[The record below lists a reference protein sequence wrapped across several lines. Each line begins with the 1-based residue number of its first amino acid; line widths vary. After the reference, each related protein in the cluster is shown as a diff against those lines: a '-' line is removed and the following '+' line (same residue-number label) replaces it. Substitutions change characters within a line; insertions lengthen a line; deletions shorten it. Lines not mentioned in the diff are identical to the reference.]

1 MLRLSLCPQKSTPF
15 IKTKIAPRRSLVS
28 NIYVF
33 NVDVFSGRDLF
44 PDFVPLNITDN
55 ISNNDEDNGEEE
67 EDGNVQRLVSALIW
81 SNGGWAIFFV
91 VVVVLVTVGV
101 SVEYKIRQLTLQLLA
116 IKKGVSTVIEKKRG
130 EGAQLS
136 EATKEDII
144 QTESTCFEFPLAFFS
159 FPYVSR

>member
-15 IKTKIAPRRSLVS
+15 IKTKIAPRSLVS

-55 ISNNDEDNGEEE
+55 NDISNNDEDNGEEE

-116 IKKGVSTVIEKKRG
+116 IK
-130 EGAQLS
+130 A
-136 EATKEDII
+136 
-144 QTESTCFEFPLAFFS
+144 FPLS
-159 FPYVSR
+159 